1 MTNLNNLFTANT
13 KETKGKRALSGTAE
27 MTANAEVVVNN
38 ILEELSNCYDDYAE
52 TFEQSKTDANAM
64 DTLINQFTDDFSD
77 VDVSFLEKYDDE
89 ELKAMLKSQQSKRSR
104 SKSKEMTID
113 NYTAMMNAAVCELM
127 IRTATGRAKT
137 RTAGRGSSIYTEEY
151 LNSLADDQHELR
163 RELRNVQSKMCIF
176 RKKHPEDH
184 SEFDEYQEL
193 MRVENTLKEMRV
205 PIEGHRVKMSEVTA
219 ALNVDANALNLEEAQ
234 QLIAALQNITGGDK

>member
-1 MTNLNNLFTANT
+1 MTNLNNLFTAST

-38 ILEELSNCYDDYAE
+38 IFEELSNCYDDYAE

-64 DTLINQFTDDFSD
+64 DALINQFTDDFSD
-77 VDVSFLEKYDDE
+77 VDVSFLEKYGDE

-113 NYTAMMNAAVCELM
+113 NYNAMMNAAVCELM
-127 IRTATGRAKT
+127 IRKYTGNAKT
-137 RTAGRGSSIYTEEY
+137 RTAGRGSSIYTDEY

-193 MRVENTLKEMRV
+193 MRVENKLKEMRV

-219 ALNVDANALNLEEAQ
+219 ALDVDANALSLEEAQ

>member
-13 KETKGKRALSGTAE
+13 KETKGKRTLSGTAE

-38 ILEELSNCYDDYAE
+38 IFEELSNCYDDYAE

-64 DTLINQFTDDFSD
+64 DALINQFTDDFSD
-77 VDVSFLEKYDDE
+77 VDVSFLEKYNDE

-113 NYTAMMNAAVCELM
+113 NYNAMMNAAVCELM
-127 IRTATGRAKT
+127 IRKYTGNAKT
-137 RTAGRGSSIYTEEY
+137 RTAGRGSSIYTDEY

-176 RKKHPEDH
+176 RKRHPEDH

-219 ALNVDANALNLEEAQ
+219 ALDVDANALSLEEAQ